1 MDAARK
7 DGAMSCPEMG
17 SAPKNSTPRF
27 FLGKYF
33 SSVGGDLNSPQFA
46 ALGVVDG

>member
-7 DGAMSCPEMG
+7 DGAMSCSEMG
-17 SAPKNSTPRF
+17 SASKNSGLRF

-33 SSVGGDLNSPQFA
+33 SSVGGDLNSPHFA
-46 ALGVVDG
+46 TLGVVDG

>member
-7 DGAMSCPEMG
+7 DGTMSCSEMG
-17 SAPKNSTPRF
+17 SAPKNSALRF

-33 SSVGGDLNSPQFA
+33 SRLGGDLNSRHFA
-46 ALGVVDG
+46 TLGALNG